1 MKKKLFCI
9 FGLILIVSAIAY
21 FCHDHSVLPLDAEN
35 ANDISFK
42 IYPQNEPNYMVT
54 KLLIDKGL
62 NKTEFA
68 REVGIS
74 SNTLAKLS
82 KNELVSLEVLVRI
95 CRQLDC
101 SLGDVVQ
108 LAPPEPPI
116 KSGLER
122 MKKRRPTHEKGGNA
136 YRHE

>member
-1 MKKKLFCI
+1 MYVTYSNLF
-9 FGLILIVSAIAY
+9 
-21 FCHDHSVLPLDAEN
+21 
-35 ANDISFK
+35 
-42 IYPQNEPNYMVT
+42 

-95 CRQLDC
+95 CRKLDC
-101 SLGDVVQ
+101 SLGDIVQ
-108 LAPPEPPI
+108 IEF
-116 KSGLER
+116 
-122 MKKRRPTHEKGGNA
+122 GGSSLTIRVKELRESIRKEEA
-136 YRHE
+136 ETLYEVIAQ

>member
-1 MKKKLFCI
+1 MYVTYSNLF
-9 FGLILIVSAIAY
+9 
-21 FCHDHSVLPLDAEN
+21 
-35 ANDISFK
+35 
-42 IYPQNEPNYMVT
+42 

-101 SLGDVVQ
+101 SLGRGAARPARAADQ
-108 LAPPEPPI
+108 
-116 KSGLER
+116 
-122 MKKRRPTHEKGGNA
+122 KRP
-136 YRHE
+136 

>member
-1 MKKKLFCI
+1 MYVTYNNLF
-9 FGLILIVSAIAY
+9 
-21 FCHDHSVLPLDAEN
+21 
-35 ANDISFK
+35 
-42 IYPQNEPNYMVT
+42 

-101 SLGDVVQ
+101 STWCSW
-108 LAPPEPPI
+108 PRP
-116 KSGLER
+116 S
-122 MKKRRPTHEKGGNA
+122 RRSKA
-136 YRHE
+136 ALSA

>member
-1 MKKKLFCI
+1 MYVTYSNLF
-9 FGLILIVSAIAY
+9 
-21 FCHDHSVLPLDAEN
+21 
-35 ANDISFK
+35 
-42 IYPQNEPNYMVT
+42 

-82 KNELVSLEVLVRI
+82 KNEL
-95 CRQLDC
+95 
-101 SLGDVVQ
+101 
-108 LAPPEPPI
+108 APPEPPI

>member
-1 MKKKLFCI
+1 MYVTYNNLF
-9 FGLILIVSAIAY
+9 
-21 FCHDHSVLPLDAEN
+21 
-35 ANDISFK
+35 
-42 IYPQNEPNYMVT
+42 

-101 SLGDVVQ
+101 SPRDVVQ
-108 LAPPEPPI
+108 QELCLPPPEPPI

>member
-1 MKKKLFCI
+1 MYVTYSNLF
-9 FGLILIVSAIAY
+9 
-21 FCHDHSVLPLDAEN
+21 
-35 ANDISFK
+35 
-42 IYPQNEPNYMVT
+42 

-101 SLGDVVQ
+101 SLSDVVQ
-108 LAPPEPPI
+108 LAPPI

>member
-1 MKKKLFCI
+1 M
-9 FGLILIVSAIAY
+9 
-21 FCHDHSVLPLDAEN
+21 
-35 ANDISFK
+35 
-42 IYPQNEPNYMVT
+42 IY
-54 KLLIDKGL
+54 KS
-62 NKTEFA
+62 EFA
-68 REVGIS
+68 HEVGIS

>member
-1 MKKKLFCI
+1 MYVTYNNLF
-9 FGLILIVSAIAY
+9 
-21 FCHDHSVLPLDAEN
+21 
-35 ANDISFK
+35 
-42 IYPQNEPNYMVT
+42 

-122 MKKRRPTHEKGGNA
+122 VIKRKDDRKKGGSVF
-136 YRHE
+136 RHE

>member
-1 MKKKLFCI
+1 MYVTYNNLF
-9 FGLILIVSAIAY
+9 
-21 FCHDHSVLPLDAEN
+21 
-35 ANDISFK
+35 
-42 IYPQNEPNYMVT
+42 

-82 KNELVSLEVLVRI
+82 KNEFVSLEVLVRI

-101 SLGDVVQ
+101 SLGDIVQ
-108 LAPPEPPI
+108 IAPSE
-116 KSGLER
+116 SGLER

>member
-1 MKKKLFCI
+1 MPRNCWTRCNKTFPCSFPAREKTREIESRETSRCLEKQA
-9 FGLILIVSAIAY
+9 ILA
-21 FCHDHSVLPLDAEN
+21 LLR
-35 ANDISFK
+35 K
-42 IYPQNEPNYMVT
+42 MIY
-54 KLLIDKGL
+54 
-62 NKTEFA
+62 KTEFA

>member
-1 MKKKLFCI
+1 MYVTYSNLF
-9 FGLILIVSAIAY
+9 
-21 FCHDHSVLPLDAEN
+21 
-35 ANDISFK
+35 
-42 IYPQNEPNYMVT
+42 

-68 REVGIS
+68 REVDIS

-116 KSGLER
+116 NIVLDR
-122 MKKRRPTHEKGGNA
+122 IKKRRPTHEKGGNA

>member
-1 MKKKLFCI
+1 MYVTYNNLF
-9 FGLILIVSAIAY
+9 
-21 FCHDHSVLPLDAEN
+21 
-35 ANDISFK
+35 
-42 IYPQNEPNYMVT
+42 

-82 KNELVSLEVLVRI
+82 KNEFVSLEVLVRI

-101 SLGDVVQ
+101 SLSDIVQ
-108 LAPPEPPI
+108 IVPLDPPPL

>member
-1 MKKKLFCI
+1 MYVTYNNLF
-9 FGLILIVSAIAY
+9 
-21 FCHDHSVLPLDAEN
+21 
-35 ANDISFK
+35 
-42 IYPQNEPNYMVT
+42 

-108 LAPPEPPI
+108 LAPPEPPPI
-116 KSGLER
+116 KSSLER
-122 MKKRRPTHEKGGNA
+122 MKKRRPDQEKGGNA